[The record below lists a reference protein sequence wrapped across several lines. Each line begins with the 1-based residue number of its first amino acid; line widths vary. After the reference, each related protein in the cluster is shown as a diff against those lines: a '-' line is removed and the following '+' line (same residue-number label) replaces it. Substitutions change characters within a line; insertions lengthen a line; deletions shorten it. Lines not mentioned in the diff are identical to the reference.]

1 MKHTYSVIC
10 VKLLFMTYYFDDHK
24 YDGVAEYVISDTSSL
39 YFDFSIVG
47 IVNLHE
53 QDVQNAEYS
62 LLRFLS
68 DEATNVLTVL

>member
-1 MKHTYSVIC
+1 MTYY
-10 VKLLFMTYYFDDHK
+10 YYFDDHE
-24 YDGVAEYVISDTSSL
+24 YDGVAEYVISDTSLRNDS
-39 YFDFSIVG
+39 G